1 MLYIILAAVAVIL
14 VFFIICY
21 VCYRMAFYVSP
32 KENKDPHILLE
43 GEQYLAL
50 KDETLALVDGALA
63 IPYTDV
69 YTTSQDALRLHG
81 RYYEVKKGA
90 PVEIMMHGYRSIAM
104 RDFCGA
110 LQFTLATGH
119 NVLVVDQRAHGE
131 SEGRALAFGVLERY
145 DCLAWANFAREKFG
159 ADTKIVLVGVS
170 MGAATVLMAS
180 DLPLPENV
188 VGIVADSA
196 YSSPKAIIRKVIGKD
211 MHLPVSISYVFA
223 YLGGRIFGGFDLH
236 KSSAIESVKNCKLP
250 VLLFHGEDDRFV
262 PCEMCGEIAA
272 ACASD
277 VTVLTV
283 PNAGHGLEYLIDKEA
298 YMTTLHVFL
307 KKIGTM

>member
-1 MLYIILAAVAVIL
+1 MLYIIIAAIAVIL
-14 VFFIICY
+14 IFFIICY

-32 KENKDPHILLE
+32 KENKDPHILLD

-50 KDETLALVDGALA
+50 KDETLALVDSALK
-63 IPYTDV
+63 IPYEDV
-69 YTTSQDALRLHG
+69 YTSSHDGLRLHG

-90 PVEIMMHGYRSIAM
+90 PVEIMIHGYRSIAM

-110 LQFTLATGH
+110 LQFTLEAGH

-131 SEGRALAFGVLERY
+131 SEVHCLAFGVLERY
-145 DCLAWANFAREKFG
+145 DCLAWANFVCEKFG

-180 DLPLPENV
+180 DLDLPENV
-188 VGIVADSA
+188 VGIISDSS

-223 YLGGRIFGGFDLH
+223 
-236 KSSAIESVKNCKLP
+236 
-250 VLLFHGEDDRFV
+250 
-262 PCEMCGEIAA
+262 
-272 ACASD
+272 
-277 VTVLTV
+277 
-283 PNAGHGLEYLIDKEA
+283 
-298 YMTTLHVFL
+298 
-307 KKIGTM
+307 